1 MRLKAIIVLLAALIL
16 VSGLVNSKAVVYAKD
31 GGNSSSGSS
40 EGGQGGAA
48 ADGSGGGG
56 NGPSAGNPKQ
66 PPPPPNDQGLQPLP
80 PADTNTNPPPPTEAK
95 QPVVDCTATPD
106 DPSCPPPK
114 EKNNTS
120 SAQTATP
127 PLVPTVVPTKQPRGP
142 DNSCTFFPELPHCV
156 PDPKTGLCPPG
167 FSMNADEHCFRT
179 GKCPSG
185 FERRDNDESG
195 TCWPKDK
202 NSPPIIC
209 PPGVNPPHCVDH
221 CPKGTHPDDFKIC
234 VKNNVTKKIIH
245 VIHITS
251 NNDENSIVTRNT
263 QLTDQLTVGQA
274 INGCKDITANSPNN
288 ELKKSCNIFMAAIF
302 NYCLTHTKI
311 ANKDNNICSDDLY
324 LTNVPQYV
332 KENVNL
338 KQFPPTIY
346 NIRP

>member
-1 MRLKAIIVLLAALIL
+1 MGLKAIIVLIIALIL
-16 VSGLVNSKAVVYAKD
+16 VSGLVNSKAFVYAND
-31 GGNSSSGSS
+31 GGNSSSNSN
-40 EGGQGGAA
+40 GGQGGAA
-48 ADGSGGGG
+48 DGGGGG

-66 PPPPPNDQGLQPLP
+66 PPPPPNDQGQQPLP
-80 PADTNTNPPPPTEAK
+80 PADTNPPPPTEAK

-106 DPSCPPPK
+106 DPSCPPPPE

-120 SAQTATP
+120 SLQTATP
-127 PLVPTVVPTKQPRGP
+127 PLVPTFVPTKQPKGP

-202 NSPPIIC
+202 SSPPIIC

-234 VKNNVTKKIIH
+234 VKNKVTTKIIH

-251 NNDENSIVTRNT
+251 NNDQNSIVTRNT
-263 QLTDQLTVGQA
+263 QLIDQLTVGQA

-332 KENVNL
+332 KENVTL
-338 KQFPPTIY
+338 KQFPPTVY

>member
-80 PADTNTNPPPPTEAK
+80 PADTNPPPPTEAK

-234 VKNNVTKKIIH
+234 VKNKVTTKIIH

-251 NNDENSIVTRNT
+251 NNDQNSMVTRNT

>member
-80 PADTNTNPPPPTEAK
+80 PADTNPPPPTEAK

-234 VKNNVTKKIIH
+234 VKNNVTKKIVH

-251 NNDENSIVTRNT
+251 NNDQNSMVTSNT

>member
-1 MRLKAIIVLLAALIL
+1 MGLKAIIVLIIALIL
-16 VSGLVNSKAVVYAKD
+16 VSGLVNSKAFVYAND
-31 GGNSSSGSS
+31 GGNSSSNSN
-40 EGGQGGAA
+40 GGQGGAA
-48 ADGSGGGG
+48 DGGGGG

-120 SAQTATP
+120 SSQTATP

-234 VKNNVTKKIIH
+234 VKNKVTTKIIH

-251 NNDENSIVTRNT
+251 NNDQNSMVTRNT

-332 KENVNL
+332 RENVNL

>member
-1 MRLKAIIVLLAALIL
+1 MGLKAIIVLIIALIL
-16 VSGLVNSKAVVYAKD
+16 VSGLVNSKAFVYAND
-31 GGNSSSGSS
+31 GGNSSSSS
-40 EGGQGGAA
+40 SSNGGQGGAA
-48 ADGSGGGG
+48 DGGGGG

-66 PPPPPNDQGLQPLP
+66 PPPPPNDQGQQPLP
-80 PADTNTNPPPPTEAK
+80 PADTNPPSPTEAK

-106 DPSCPPPK
+106 DPSCPPPPE

-120 SAQTATP
+120 SLQTATP
-127 PLVPTVVPTKQPRGP
+127 PLVPTFVPTKQPKGP

-234 VKNNVTKKIIH
+234 VKNKVTTKIIH
-245 VIHITS
+245 VIRITS
-251 NNDENSIVTRNT
+251 NNDQNSMVTRNT

>member
-80 PADTNTNPPPPTEAK
+80 PADTNPPPPTEAK

-251 NNDENSIVTRNT
+251 NNDQNSMVTRNT

>member
-1 MRLKAIIVLLAALIL
+1 MGLKAIIVLIIALIL

-31 GGNSSSGSS
+31 GGNSSSN
-40 EGGQGGAA
+40 EGGQGGA

-56 NGPSAGNPKQ
+56 NGPSAGNPKET
-66 PPPPPNDQGLQPLP
+66 PPPPNDQGQQPLL
-80 PADTNTNPPPPTEAK
+80 PADTNPPPPTEAK

-106 DPSCPPPK
+106 DPSCPPTPK

-120 SAQTATP
+120 SAQTAAP
-127 PLVPTVVPTKQPRGP
+127 PLVPTVVPTTQPKGP

-234 VKNNVTKKIIH
+234 VKNNVTKKIVH

-251 NNDENSIVTRNT
+251 NNDQNSMVTRNT

-324 LTNVPQYV
+324 LRNVPQYV

>member
-80 PADTNTNPPPPTEAK
+80 PADTNPPPPTEAK

-234 VKNNVTKKIIH
+234 VKNKVTTKIIH

>member
-1 MRLKAIIVLLAALIL
+1 MGLKAIIVLIIALIL
-16 VSGLVNSKAVVYAKD
+16 VSGLVNSKAFVYAND
-31 GGNSSSGSS
+31 GGNSSSNSN
-40 EGGQGGAA
+40 GGQGGAA
-48 ADGSGGGG
+48 DGGGGG

-66 PPPPPNDQGLQPLP
+66 PPPPSNDPGLQPLP
-80 PADTNTNPPPPTEAK
+80 PADTNPPSPTEAK

-234 VKNNVTKKIIH
+234 VKNKVTKKIIH

>member
-1 MRLKAIIVLLAALIL
+1 MGLKAIIVLIIALIL
-16 VSGLVNSKAVVYAKD
+16 VSGLVNSKAFVYAND
-31 GGNSSSGSS
+31 GGNSSSNSN
-40 EGGQGGAA
+40 GGQGGAA
-48 ADGSGGGG
+48 DGGGGG

-80 PADTNTNPPPPTEAK
+80 PADTNPPPPTEAK